1 MAPQHAYLPDAG
13 STFTHPLPMHD
24 HLSLVPPT
32 YLTFAD
38 TVELRRTGPW
48 WRREQRRSPSGLVH
62 AAHLHSPQALCGA
75 LLEDLE
81 AFGRSGHPFE
91 QFVTAR
97 RCPGCDTAAGR
108 PAV

>member
-13 STFTHPLPMHD
+13 NTFAHPLPMRD
-24 HLSLVPPT
+24 HLSLVQPT

-38 TVELRRTGPW
+38 GVELRRSGPW

-62 AAHLHSPQALCGA
+62 AAHLHSPQTLCGVP
-75 LLEDLE
+75 LETLE
-81 AFGRSGHPFE
+81 AFGRSRHPFE
-91 QFVTAR
+91 RLEAAR
-97 RCPGCDTAAGR
+97 RCSGCGAAAGR